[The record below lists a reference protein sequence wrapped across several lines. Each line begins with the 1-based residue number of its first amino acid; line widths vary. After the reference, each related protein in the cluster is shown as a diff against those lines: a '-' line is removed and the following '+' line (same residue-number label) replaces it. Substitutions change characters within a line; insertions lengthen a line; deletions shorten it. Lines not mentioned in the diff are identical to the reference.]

1 MRAVD
6 FDPDAWLADAK
17 RERSAIPASVAIP
30 EAGTNSEKI
39 AVLARIADTAL
50 PQEIVD
56 GLVKLRMMPPPRIT
70 KTEVWPEIV
79 ADAVRIVEEG
89 WATQA
94 IDLDWH
100 PLHLF
105 GVEPSADPDTWD
117 YSLAVI
123 MEGWPIRTVGAEF
136 ITLRKGNACRPFK
149 NRARPALTKYLWE
162 LGN

>member
-17 RERSAIPASVAIP
+17 REPSAIPANVAIP
-30 EAGTNSEKI
+30 EAGTPEKI
-39 AVLARIADTAL
+39 AELAGIAATAL
-50 PQEIVD
+50 PRELAD
-56 GLVKLRMMPPPRIT
+56 GLFKLRMMPPPRIT

-79 ADAVRIVEEG
+79 ADAVRIAEEG

-94 IDLDWH
+94 IDLGWH

-105 GVEPSADPDTWD
+105 GVESSNDPDTWD

-123 MEGWPIRTVGAEF
+123 MEGWAIAAVGAEF

-149 NRARPALTKYLWE
+149 NRPRPALTKYLWE